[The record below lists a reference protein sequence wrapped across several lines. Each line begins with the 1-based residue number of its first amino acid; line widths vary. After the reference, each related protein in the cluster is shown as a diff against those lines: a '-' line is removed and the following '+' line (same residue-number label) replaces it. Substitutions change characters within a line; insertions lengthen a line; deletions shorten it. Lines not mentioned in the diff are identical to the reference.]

1 MGDGKM
7 EGEYKEGEGEYG
19 IKGKGNVLSC
29 ADHYDALFYKSVAE
43 SRIIHWRCDTFFPFS
58 YTG

>member
-1 MGDGKM
+1 M
-7 EGEYKEGEGEYG
+7 ENGGEGEYG

-29 ADHYDALFYKSVAE
+29 ADHHDAFFYKSVAE
-43 SRIIHWRCDTFFPFS
+43 SRIIHWRCNTFFPFS